1 MALAAVASTMDLQLS
16 DREQSTFQTTSG
28 SPDAPSAPW
37 ADELKELL
45 RRNHREGYSRLLR
58 RHYCYFAPSPGTYP
72 YQWFWDTC
80 FHVVMLT
87 RLGEFEA
94 AKRSLRSLFAMQED
108 DGFVGHMVF
117 WNQLLPRRRTDVLQ
131 ARPSWQAFRPHMSA
145 LIQPTFVAQALL
157 RIFEGCGDRVF
168 LGELYAKVR
177 RYHEWLAANRD
188 FDGDGLITII
198 SPFESGMDWKPS
210 YDAVLGYTAHTT
222 PRHLVTN
229 RLFWKVAGVDLA
241 NFLSRYELPRIRQRG
256 QFLVKDAGMNAIYA
270 ADLAAME
277 KLARLIGDDDAHFAH
292 RRRRVV
298 DSMLRVLYDEA
309 AAAFFDVQEPGSR
322 KLRIVTPTVLF
333 PLAAEELPDEI
344 VHTLVARHLG
354 RDGTLQAPWPLP
366 SVDLREPAFYAGET
380 PFLWRGPTW
389 AFNNWFL
396 YHALKA
402 RGFGDHAARLR
413 QSLAGLAGRSGF
425 REYYDPYT
433 GEGHGA
439 RDFTWSGLLID
450 MD

>member
-1 MALAAVASTMDLQLS
+1 
-16 DREQSTFQTTSG
+16 
-28 SPDAPSAPW
+28 
-37 ADELKELL
+37 
-45 RRNHREGYSRLLR
+45 
-58 RHYCYFAPSPGTYP
+58 
-72 YQWFWDTC
+72 
-80 FHVVMLT
+80 
-87 RLGEFEA
+87 
-94 AKRSLRSLFAMQED
+94 
-108 DGFVGHMVF
+108 
-117 WNQLLPRRRTDVLQ
+117 
-131 ARPSWQAFRPHMSA
+131 MSA
-145 LIQPTFVAQALL
+145 LIQPSFVAAALL

-188 FDGDGLITII
+188 LDGDGLITII

-210 YDAVLGYTAHTT
+210 YDPVLGYTTRET
-222 PRHLVTN
+222 PQHLVTS

-241 NFLSRYELPRIRQRG
+241 NFLARYELPRIQRRG
-256 QFLVKDAGMNAIYA
+256 KFLVKDAGMNAIYA

-277 KLARLIGDDDAHFAH
+277 KLARLIGDDDAHFA
-292 RRRRVV
+292 RRRQRVV
-298 DSMLRVLYDEA
+298 DSMLRLLYDEE

-333 PLAAEELPDEI
+333 PLAAEGIPDEI
-344 VHTLVARHLG
+344 VRTVVARHLD
-354 RDGTLQAPWPLP
+354 REDGFRTPWPLP
-366 SVDLREPAFYAGET
+366 SVELRDPAFRPGET

-396 YHALKA
+396 YRALKS
-402 RGFGDHAARLR
+402 RGFDSHAARLR
-413 QSLAGLAGRSGF
+413 HSLAGLVARSGF

-433 GEGHGA
+433 GQGHGA

>member
-1 MALAAVASTMDLQLS
+1 MSLQLS
-16 DREQSTFQTTSG
+16 RLEPSSEQTSLQ
-28 SPDAPSAPW
+28 SAAPAQDASGVAL
-37 ADELKELL
+37 ADALRQLL
-45 RRNHREGYSRLLR
+45 RHNHREGYSKLLG
-58 RHYCYFAPSPGTYP
+58 RHYCYIAPSPGTYP

-80 FHVVMLT
+80 FHIVMLT

-94 AKRSLRSLFAMQED
+94 AKRSLRSLFTMQED

-117 WNQLLPRRRTDVLQ
+117 WKQLLPRRRTDVLQ

-145 LIQPTFVAQALL
+145 LIQPSFVAAALL

-188 FDGDGLITII
+188 LDGDGLITII

-210 YDAVLGYTAHTT
+210 YDPVLGYTTRKT
-222 PRHLVTN
+222 PQHLVTS

-241 NFLSRYELPRIRQRG
+241 NFLNRYELPRIRQRG
-256 QFLVKDAGMNAIYA
+256 KFLVKDAGMNAIYA

-277 KLARLIGDDDAHFAH
+277 KLARLIGDDDAHFA
-292 RRRRVV
+292 RRRQRVV
-298 DSMLRVLYDEA
+298 DSMLHLLYDEE

-333 PLAAEELPDEI
+333 PLVAEGIPDEI
-344 VHTLVARHLG
+344 VRAVVARHLD
-354 RDGTLQAPWPLP
+354 REDGFHTPWPLP
-366 SVDLREPAFYAGET
+366 SVEPRDPAFCPGET

-396 YHALKA
+396 YRALKS
-402 RGFGDHAARLR
+402 RSFDSHAARLR
-413 QSLAGLAGRSGF
+413 HSLAGLVARSGF

-433 GEGHGA
+433 GQGHGA